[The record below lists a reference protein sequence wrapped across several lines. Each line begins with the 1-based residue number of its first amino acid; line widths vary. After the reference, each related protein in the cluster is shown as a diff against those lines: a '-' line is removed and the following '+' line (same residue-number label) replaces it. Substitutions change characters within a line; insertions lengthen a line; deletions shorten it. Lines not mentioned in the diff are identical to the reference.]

1 LPKKIRPVLLE
12 SVTYRKKYKHYIG
25 MEPGMQGI
33 GKMMLI
39 GGIVLAV
46 AGAFLMFSPRV
57 PFLGRLPGDI
67 VVKRENF
74 SFYFPLMTSI
84 VLSVLLSLVLWLI
97 RRFGS

>member
-1 LPKKIRPVLLE
+1 
-12 SVTYRKKYKHYIG
+12 

-33 GKMMLI
+33 GKMLLI
-39 GGIVLAV
+39 GGIVLALV
-46 AGAFLMFSPRV
+46 GAFLIFSPRI

>member
-1 LPKKIRPVLLE
+1 
-12 SVTYRKKYKHYIG
+12 
-25 MEPGMQGI
+25 MQGI
-33 GKMMLI
+33 GKMLLT
-39 GGIVLAV
+39 GGIVLALI
-46 AGAFLMFSPRV
+46 GAFLIFSPRV

-84 VLSVLLSLVLWLI
+84 VISLLLSLVLWLV